1 MTNNVIAY
9 AVTGIDSKLI
19 QDAES
24 TIKKSHR
31 LRPVYALC
39 AVAACLVLVF
49 IFIFALPANKGTQL
63 LVNGCEI
70 TDTPVSVRTPAS
82 IGARGIDL
90 NIELS
95 LNITEKTKITIS
107 AGEMSVCSKGS
118 TDTLYYTG
126 TEYTTDIPVNIHWN
140 VDGSDI
146 TKSYTLT
153 LGEGE
158 TVYKLYYDESTLS
171 WLMCKK

>member
-1 MTNNVIAY
+1 MKNDVMAY

-19 QDAES
+19 QEAENAS
-24 TIKKSHR
+24 KAKNR

-49 IFIFALPANKGTQL
+49 TFIFPQFQEKGTQL

-70 TDTPVSVRTPAS
+70 TGSPVSVQTPAN
-82 IGARGIDL
+82 IGMRGIDL
-90 NIELS
+90 NIDLS
-95 LNITEKTKITIS
+95 LNITKETKISIS
-107 AGEMSVCSKGS
+107 AGEMSVCSAGN

-126 TEYTTDIPVNIHWN
+126 NEYTTDIPVNIHWR

-146 TKSYTLT
+146 KSVYTLT
-153 LGEGE
+153 LDEGE

-171 WLMCKK
+171 WSMCKQ